1 MAVTSI
7 WPIKGRVDKVINYA
21 RNPEKTHDKEKLS
34 ELHEIE
40 GVVEYAAD
48 EMKTEKRAYVTCL
61 NLHSEETAA
70 QEFMET
76 KRLMQNEGGRSC
88 YHGYQSFK
96 ADEVDADTAHSI
108 GVALARELWGD
119 RFQVVIATHCNT
131 GHYHNHFVINSVSDV
146 DGKKFYNSPAD
157 YRRMREVSDRLCR
170 EAKISV
176 IECPADRR
184 ANYGE
189 WLAEKNGKPTMRN
202 RIREDIDRA
211 ILASTTERE
220 FQRVM
225 KEMGYEVITKTPK
238 GSPRVHPIVRIVD
251 GGKNFRLD
259 KLGEYY
265 ELDSIK
271 QRIQNN
277 YRRKT
282 PFPEV
287 AEDTKAPY
295 YQYKEKAKKATGL
308 YALYLY
314 YCYELHIIV
323 HKPASVKKVSA
334 FLREDVTYR
343 WTDKLG
349 KRNTIYAATLEDLR
363 EQEEQILVDQ
373 HDGIKANIK
382 NVTVNDVYEL
392 WCQLKR
398 GIKDSTM
405 KNYIYM
411 YELFVKPTFGKKKL
425 VQVKKS
431 DVRRFY
437 NQLIDDKVLKP
448 STVDV
453 IHNIVH
459 QVFQIAVDDDMI
471 RSNPAA
477 NMLREIKMAH
487 GSEIE
492 KRKALTLE
500 QEELFLGY
508 LARTSKYQHW
518 YPIFYI
524 MANTGMRVGEIT
536 GLRWCDVDMENGIIS
551 VNHTLV
557 YYNHRDEKGCYFSIN
572 TPKTKAGI
580 LEIPMTE
587 GVKQAFLMEKE
598 FQEECGMKSVS
609 HIEGY
614 SDFVFVNRNGEVQ
627 HQGTLNKAL
636 QRIMRDCNSEV
647 LEKKGVDSDPVLLP
661 KFSCHVL
668 RHTFATRMCE
678 SGLNVKVVQSV
689 LGHADVTTTLDI
701 YVTVTNDLK
710 KREITAFE
718 TYLKTGAKQMA
729 NV

>member
-1 MAVTSI
+1 MQFQ
-7 WPIKGRVDKVINYA
+7 K
-21 RNPEKTHDKEKLS
+21 KEKRQTTVRFDS
-34 ELHEIE
+34 HH
-40 GVVEYAAD
+40 V
-48 EMKTEKRAYVTCL
+48 
-61 NLHSEETAA
+61 
-70 QEFMET
+70 
-76 KRLMQNEGGRSC
+76 RLRTG
-88 YHGYQSFK
+88 
-96 ADEVDADTAHSI
+96 EV
-108 GVALARELWGD
+108 
-119 RFQVVIATHCNT
+119 Q
-131 GHYHNHFVINSVSDV
+131 
-146 DGKKFYNSPAD
+146 
-157 YRRMREVSDRLCR
+157 
-170 EAKISV
+170 
-176 IECPADRR
+176 
-184 ANYGE
+184 
-189 WLAEKNGKPTMRN
+189 
-202 RIREDIDRA
+202 
-211 ILASTTERE
+211 
-220 FQRVM
+220 
-225 KEMGYEVITKTPK
+225 
-238 GSPRVHPIVRIVD
+238 
-251 GGKNFRLD
+251 
-259 KLGEYY
+259 
-265 ELDSIK
+265 
-271 QRIQNN
+271 
-277 YRRKT
+277 RKT
-282 PFPEV
+282 GS
-287 AEDTKAPY
+287 Y
-295 YQYKEKAKKATGL
+295 M
-308 YALYLY
+308 
-314 YCYELHIIV
+314 
-323 HKPASVKKVSA
+323 
-334 FLREDVTYR
+334 YR

-518 YPIFYI
+518 YPVFYI

-536 GLRWCDVDMENGIIS
+536 GLRW
-551 VNHTLV
+551 
-557 YYNHRDEKGCYFSIN
+557 
-572 TPKTKAGI
+572 
-580 LEIPMTE
+580 
-587 GVKQAFLMEKE
+587 
-598 FQEECGMKSVS
+598 
-609 HIEGY
+609 
-614 SDFVFVNRNGEVQ
+614 
-627 HQGTLNKAL
+627 
-636 QRIMRDCNSEV
+636 
-647 LEKKGVDSDPVLLP
+647 
-661 KFSCHVL
+661 CHVL

>member
-1 MAVTSI
+1 MQFQ
-7 WPIKGRVDKVINYA
+7 K
-21 RNPEKTHDKEKLS
+21 KEKRQTTVRFDS
-34 ELHEIE
+34 HH
-40 GVVEYAAD
+40 V
-48 EMKTEKRAYVTCL
+48 
-61 NLHSEETAA
+61 
-70 QEFMET
+70 
-76 KRLMQNEGGRSC
+76 RLRTG
-88 YHGYQSFK
+88 
-96 ADEVDADTAHSI
+96 EV
-108 GVALARELWGD
+108 
-119 RFQVVIATHCNT
+119 Q
-131 GHYHNHFVINSVSDV
+131 
-146 DGKKFYNSPAD
+146 
-157 YRRMREVSDRLCR
+157 
-170 EAKISV
+170 
-176 IECPADRR
+176 
-184 ANYGE
+184 
-189 WLAEKNGKPTMRN
+189 
-202 RIREDIDRA
+202 
-211 ILASTTERE
+211 
-220 FQRVM
+220 
-225 KEMGYEVITKTPK
+225 
-238 GSPRVHPIVRIVD
+238 
-251 GGKNFRLD
+251 
-259 KLGEYY
+259 
-265 ELDSIK
+265 
-271 QRIQNN
+271 
-277 YRRKT
+277 RKT
-282 PFPEV
+282 GS
-287 AEDTKAPY
+287 Y
-295 YQYKEKAKKATGL
+295 M
-308 YALYLY
+308 
-314 YCYELHIIV
+314 
-323 HKPASVKKVSA
+323 
-334 FLREDVTYR
+334 YR

-508 LARTSKYQHW
+508 LARTPKYQHW
-518 YPIFYI
+518 YPVFYI

-572 TPKTKAGI
+572 
-580 LEIPMTE
+580 
-587 GVKQAFLMEKE
+587 Q
-598 FQEECGMKSVS
+598 
-609 HIEGY
+609 
-614 SDFVFVNRNGEVQ
+614 
-627 HQGTLNKAL
+627 
-636 QRIMRDCNSEV
+636 
-647 LEKKGVDSDPVLLP
+647 
-661 KFSCHVL
+661 
-668 RHTFATRMCE
+668 
-678 SGLNVKVVQSV
+678 
-689 LGHADVTTTLDI
+689 
-701 YVTVTNDLK
+701 
-710 KREITAFE
+710 
-718 TYLKTGAKQMA
+718 
-729 NV
+729 